1 MRGHAAHPGKIE
13 AMPNPPPTRFAVI
26 VPVKPTARAKSRLAP
41 LGENA
46 RAALVAALATDTVTA
61 ALACSEVGAVLVV
74 TDDHV
79 LATGLREVGAHVV
92 PDGVADDLNESLV
105 QAAAEAHRRWPELAV
120 AAICADLPALEP
132 AELGQA
138 LRAASRHR
146 AAFVADTA
154 GEGTTML
161 AAVSR
166 EDFTPCFGSGSREA
180 HLARGAHDILEVD
193 VPTLRR
199 DVDTPADLEEALRL
213 GVGQRTAIATA
224 GLRL

>member
-1 MRGHAAHPGKIE
+1 MRGHAARPGKIE
-13 AMPNPPPTRFAVI
+13 AMPIPLLTRFAVI

-41 LGENA
+41 LGDHA
-46 RAALVAALATDTVTA
+46 RAALVAALARDTVTA
-61 ALACSEVGAVLVV
+61 ALACTEVGAVLVV

-79 LATGLREVGAHVV
+79 LAKGLREIGAHVV

-105 QAAAEAHRRWPELAV
+105 QAASEAKRRWPELAV
-120 AAICADLPALEP
+120 AAICADLPALDP

-138 LRAASRHR
+138 LQSASQHR
-146 AAFVADTA
+146 AAFVADSA

-166 EDFTPCFGSGSREA
+166 EDFTPCFGPGSRDA
-180 HLARGAHDILEVD
+180 HLARGAHDIVEVD

-199 DVDTPADLEEALRL
+199 DVDTPADLVEALRL
-213 GVGQRTAIATA
+213 GVGDSTASAA
-224 GLRL
+224 SGLRL